1 MLFIDYHQLSKDLVI
16 QMLIDSDMDFNP
28 PLSEYL
34 DLSCYADKLYN
45 HAHFISLLEG
55 DKIYGCLAYYL
66 NDKEHFVYI
75 TFLWISEVIQRNGW
89 GKKMFN
95 DLQSQTVG
103 SFNEIRLEVTKIN
116 SKALSFYLKNGFKIE
131 EDRGNKYLLKKLI

>member
-1 MLFIDYHQLSKDLVI
+1 
-16 QMLIDSDMDFNP
+16 MDFNP

-34 DLSCYADKLYN
+34 DLYSYADKLYN

-116 SKALSFYLKNGFKIE
+116 SKALSFYLNNGFKIE
-131 EDRGNKYLLKKLI
+131 EDREKKYLLKKLI

>member
-16 QMLIDSDMDFNP
+16 QMLIDSNMDFNP
-28 PLSEYL
+28 PLSKYL
-34 DLSCYADKLYN
+34 DLYSYADKLYN

-116 SKALSFYLKNGFKIE
+116 SKALSFYLNNGFKIE
-131 EDRGNKYLLKKLI
+131 EDREKKYLLKKLI